1 MHQYTRLVGLSL
13 VVACSAAPSLGQTFL
28 GPTPYL
34 CSDDS
39 PWPLGSPG
47 YFLETFEDGLLNT
60 PGVTG
65 NGGPAGP
72 GGIVDSVDC
81 DDGVIDGLGRD
92 GRSYFG
98 SGNPGLTFT
107 FNAAAFGGK
116 YPQRVGIVWTD
127 GVHNNTPNSVH
138 FEAFNAAGINIGEIT
153 GTHADNSQSSETA
166 EDRFYGVELASGIS
180 KIRIYQTAGCCGIE
194 VDHLQYG
201 FLSDTCAGDL
211 NGDQQV
217 DDADFV
223 LFVAAYNI
231 LDCAD
236 PGMASGCPADLNGD
250 TFVDDSDFVLFVSA
264 YNDLVC
270 P

>member
-1 MHQYTRLVGLSL
+1 MRFTLSAS
-13 VVACSAAPSLGQTFL
+13 ACLSVSVFLPATHAQTFL

-34 CSDDS
+34 CSGDS
-39 PWPLGSPG
+39 PWPLSSPG
-47 YFLETFEDGLLNT
+47 YYLETFEDSLLNT
-60 PGVTG
+60 LGVTG
-65 NGGPAGP
+65 NGNPTGP
-72 GGIVDSVDC
+72 GGITDSVDC
-81 DDGVIDGLGRD
+81 DDGTIDGSGQS

-107 FNAAAFGGK
+107 FNAAAFGGR

-127 GVHNNTPNSVH
+127 GVHNPTPNSVH
-138 FEAFNAAGINIGEIT
+138 FEAFDAAGLNLGEIT

-166 EDRFYGVELASGIS
+166 EDRFYGIELASGIS

-201 FLSDTCAGDL
+201 FISDGCPGDL
-211 NGDQQV
+211 NNDGFV
-217 DDADFV
+217 DDTDFT
-223 LFVAAYNI
+223 LFVAGYNI

-236 PGMASGCPADLNGD
+236 PAMPPGCPADLNGD
-250 TFVDDSDFVLFVSA
+250 GFVDDADFQAFVPA
-264 YNDLVC
+264 YNQLEC